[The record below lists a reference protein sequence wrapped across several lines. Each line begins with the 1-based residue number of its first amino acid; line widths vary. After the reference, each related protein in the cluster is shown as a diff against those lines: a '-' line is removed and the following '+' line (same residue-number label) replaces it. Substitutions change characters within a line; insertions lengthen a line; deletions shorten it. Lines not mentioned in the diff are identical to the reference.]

1 MLVEGDSMKTVISGG
16 TIVTASE
23 TYQADVMI
31 EGEQVLMI
39 GTDLAQWADRVIDA
53 TGKLVMPGAID
64 VHTHMDMP
72 FGGTTSCDDFTTGHV
87 AALHGGTTMHIDF
100 STQPKG
106 GSLQDGLDTWHGKA
120 NGKAVMDYGF
130 HMIVT
135 DARPEVIEEL
145 DSMVEQGVTSFKC
158 FLAYPDALMVDD
170 DTLFAVMERAAG
182 NGGLVM
188 IHAENG
194 HVIDTLVKRAVAAG
208 DTRPGFHYRTRPAT
222 LEGESTERAIALAKV
237 ADAPLYIV
245 HVTCA
250 EAVDAIARARH
261 AGQKVWGESCTQ
273 YFYLTQ
279 DDLDRDGFEG
289 AKFVCSPPLRT
300 EADQARLW
308 EAIRRDEL
316 EVISTDHCPFNYGE
330 QKALGRDDFS
340 KIPNGIPGIE
350 ERLSL
355 LSEAVHEGHLTC
367 QRMVEVAATN
377 PAKLFGCYPQ
387 KGTIAP
393 GSDADIVVWDPE
405 LVRSWSADTIHSAI
419 DYTCYDGMKTRGGAT
434 HVLSRG
440 EVLIEDGELTDA
452 ATPGRGRFVKRR
464 PFEFTRPGEFV
475 GPSTIRQEIHA

>member
-1 MLVEGDSMKTVISGG
+1 MKTVISGG

-23 TYQADVMI
+23 TYRADVLI
-31 EGEQVLMI
+31 EGERIVAI
-39 GTDLAQWADRVIDA
+39 GTDLSEGADRVIDA
-53 TGKLVMPGAID
+53 TGKLVLPGAID

-72 FGGTTSCDDFTTGHV
+72 FGGTTSCDDFTSGHV

-106 GSLQDGLDTWHGKA
+106 GSLQDGLDTWHAKA
-120 NGKAVMDYGF
+120 DGKAVMDYGF

-170 DTLFAVMERAAG
+170 DTLFAVMERASA

-194 HVIDTLVKRAVAAG
+194 QVIDTLVKRAVAAG
-208 DTRPGFHYRTRPAT
+208 DTRPGFHYRTRPAA

-237 ADAPLYIV
+237 ADAPVYIV

-250 EAVDAIARARH
+250 EAVDAIARAR
-261 AGQKVWGESCTQ
+261 AKGQKVWGESCTQ

-316 EVISTDHCPFNYGE
+316 EVISTDHCPFNYEG
-330 QKALGRDDFS
+330 QKTLGRDSFAG
-340 KIPNGIPGIE
+340 IPNGIPGIE
-350 ERLSL
+350 ERMGL
-355 LSEAVHEGHLTC
+355 LSEAVWEGHLTA
-367 QRMVEVAATN
+367 QRWVEVTATN
-377 PAKLFGCYPQ
+377 PAKLFGCYPK

-393 GSDADIVVWDPE
+393 GSDADIVVWDAE
-405 LVRSWSADTIHSAI
+405 ATHTWSKETTHSAI
-419 DYTCYDGMKTRGGAT
+419 DYTCYEGMETRGVPT

-440 EVLIEDGELTDA
+440 ELMVEHGQLTDA
-452 ATPGRGRFVKRR
+452 ATPGRGQFVKRR
-464 PFEFTRPGEFV
+464 PFEFERPGEFV
-475 GPSTIRQEIHA
+475 GPVEARETAHA

>member
-1 MLVEGDSMKTVISGG
+1 MKTCIAGG

-23 TYQADVMI
+23 TYQADVMV
-31 EGEQVLMI
+31 EDGKVFMI
-39 GTDLAQWADRVIDA
+39 GTDLAEAADKVIDA

-64 VHTHMDMP
+64 VHTHLDMP

-106 GSLQDGLDTWHGKA
+106 GSLQDGLDTWHAKA

-194 HVIDTLVKRAVAAG
+194 QVIDTLVKRAVAAG
-208 DTRPGFHYRTRPAT
+208 DNRPGFHYRTRPSA

-237 ADAPLYIV
+237 ADSPLYIV

-261 AGQKVWGESCTQ
+261 NGQKVWGESCTQ

-289 AKFVCSPPLRT
+289 AKYVCSPPLRT

-308 EAIRRDEL
+308 EAIRRGEL
-316 EVISTDHCPFNYGE
+316 EVISTDHCPFNFEG
-330 QKALGRDDFS
+330 QKTLGRESFAA
-340 KIPNGIPGIE
+340 IPNGIPGIE

-355 LSEAVHEGHLTC
+355 LSEAVHEGHLSV
-367 QRMVEVAATN
+367 QKLVEVAATN

-393 GSDADIVVWDPE
+393 GSDADIVVWD
-405 LVRSWSADTIHSAI
+405 ADQVMTWTKDSIHSAI
-419 DYTCYDGMKTRGGAT
+419 DYTCYEGMSTRGGAT

-440 EVLIEDGELTDA
+440 DVVIENGTLTDA

-464 PFEFTRPGEFV
+464 RFEYSEPGQYN
-475 GPSTIRQEIHA
+475 GPKAVREPAHA

>member
-1 MLVEGDSMKTVISGG
+1 MKTVIAGG

-23 TYQADVMI
+23 TYQADVLI
-31 EGEQVLMI
+31 EDERVVAI
-39 GTDLAQWADRVIDA
+39 GTDLAEGADRVIDA

-64 VHTHMDMP
+64 VHTHLDMP
-72 FGGTTSCDDFTTGHV
+72 FGGTTSCDDFTSGHV

-170 DTLFAVMERAAG
+170 DTLFAVMERAAS

-194 HVIDTLVKRAVAAG
+194 QVIDTLVKRAEAAG
-208 DTRPGFHYRTRPAT
+208 DTRPGFHYRTRPSA

-237 ADAPLYIV
+237 ADSPVYIV
-245 HVTCA
+245 HVTCQ

-261 AGQKVWGESCTQ
+261 AGQKVWGETCTQ

-316 EVISTDHCPFNYGE
+316 EVISTDHCPFNYDG
-330 QKALGRDDFS
+330 QKTLGRDSFAA
-340 KIPNGIPGIE
+340 IPNGIPGIE
-350 ERLSL
+350 ERMSL
-355 LSEAVHEGHLTC
+355 LSEAVHEGHLSV
-367 QRMVEVAATN
+367 QRMVEVASTN

-393 GSDADIVVWDPE
+393 GSDADIVVWDADAA
-405 LVRSWSADTIHSAI
+405 VTWSNDSIHSAI
-419 DYTCYDGMKTRGGAT
+419 DYTCYDGTTTRGRAT

-440 EVLIEDGELTDA
+440 ALVIEDGELTA
-452 ATPGRGRFVKRR
+452 EATPGRGKFVKRR
-464 PFEFTRPGEFV
+464 PFEYSEPGQYN
-475 GPSTIRQEIHA
+475 GPKTIRQEAHA

>member
-1 MLVEGDSMKTVISGG
+1 MKTCITGG
-16 TIVTASE
+16 TIVTAAD
-23 TYQADVMI
+23 TYQADVLI
-31 EGEQVLMI
+31 EGERIVAI
-39 GTDLAQWADRVIDA
+39 GADLAADADRVIDA

-64 VHTHMDMP
+64 VHTHLDMP
-72 FGGTTSCDDFTTGHV
+72 FGGTTSCDDFTSGHV

-120 NGKAVMDYGF
+120 QGKAVMDYGF

-145 DSMVEQGVTSFKC
+145 DSMVDQGVTSFKC

-194 HVIDTLVKRAVAAG
+194 HVIDTLVKRANAEG
-208 DTRPGFHYRTRPAT
+208 NTSPGWHWRTRPST

-245 HVTCA
+245 HVTCT
-250 EAVDAIARARH
+250 EAVDAIARARY

-273 YFYLTQ
+273 YFYLTR
-279 DDLDRDGFEG
+279 DDLDREGFEG

-300 EADQARLW
+300 EDDQARLW

-316 EVISTDHCPFNYGE
+316 EVISTDHCPFNFEG
-330 QKALGRDDFS
+330 QKELGRDTFS
-340 KIPNGIPGIE
+340 LIPNGIPGIE
-350 ERLSL
+350 ERMSL
-355 LSEAVHEGHLTC
+355 LSEAVHEGHLTL

-393 GSDADIVVWDPE
+393 GSDADIVLWDLNE
-405 LVRSWSADTIHSAI
+405 SHTWSVDNTHSAI
-419 DYTCYDGMKTRGGAT
+419 DYTCYEGMTVRGKAT

-440 EVLIEDGELTDA
+440 DVVIEDGELTEA
-452 ATPGRGRFVKRR
+452 ATPGRGKFVHRR
-464 PFEFTRPGEFV
+464 RFEFDRPGLYT
-475 GPSTIRQEIHA
+475 GPDSARQPTLA

>member
-1 MLVEGDSMKTVISGG
+1 MKTAISGG

-23 TYQADVMI
+23 TYRADVLI
-31 EGEQVLMI
+31 EEERIVAI
-39 GTDLAQWADRVIDA
+39 GTDLAAGADRVIDA
-53 TGKLVMPGAID
+53 TGKLVLPGAID
-64 VHTHMDMP
+64 VHTHLDMP

-100 STQPKG
+100 STQPRG
-106 GSLQDGLDTWHGKA
+106 GSLQDGLDAWHAKA

-170 DTLFAVMERAAG
+170 DTLFAVMERASR

-194 HVIDTLVKRAVAAG
+194 HVIDTLVKRSVAAG
-208 DTRPGFHYRTRPAT
+208 DTRPGFHWRTRPAT

-237 ADAPLYIV
+237 ADAPVYIV

-250 EAVDAIARARH
+250 EAVDAIARAREG
-261 AGQKVWGESCTQ
+261 GQKVWGESCTQ
-273 YFYLTQ
+273 YFFLTR

-300 EADQARLW
+300 EADQQRLW

-316 EVISTDHCPFNYGE
+316 EVISTDHCPFRYEG
-330 QKALGRDDFS
+330 QKTLGADDFS
-340 KIPNGIPGIE
+340 LIPNGIPGIE
-350 ERLSL
+350 ERMSL
-355 LSEAVHEGHLTC
+355 LSEAVHEGRLSC
-367 QRMVEVAATN
+367 QRLVEVTATN

-393 GSDADIVVWDPE
+393 GSDADIVVWDADQ
-405 LVRSWSADTIHSAI
+405 LVRWSGDSIHSAI
-419 DYTCYDGMKTRGGAT
+419 DYTCYEGMETRGAAT

-440 EVLIEDGELTDA
+440 ELVIEDGQLTEA

-464 PFEFTRPGEFV
+464 PFEYERPGHYF
-475 GPSTIRQEIHA
+475 GPTTVREETYA